1 MLICLVEDEPL
12 LLSHLTHAFQAEG
25 HQVVGLASHSE
36 LTTYCAQVSTGTQ
49 AVPQAWVLDR
59 MVGSHDLVNEIPKL
73 KQQFPDTPLLVLSAI
88 SGPHQKEKT
97 LDLGADDYLSKP
109 FDLGE
114 LTARIR
120 AISRRTKSPLHTTM
134 VRQLANV
141 TLDYELQAVIVDGKR
156 VDLSRK
162 EFLVA
167 KIFIEHPRKVFS
179 RFQLLDHV
187 WEIKTEVESN
197 VVEVTIK
204 NVRKKL
210 LDHGAVIKILSQRN
224 VGYWLE
230 S

>member
-12 LLSHLTHAFQAEG
+12 LQSHLTNALQAEG
-25 HQVVGLASHSE
+25 HHVVALSSASE
-36 LTTYCAQVSTGTQ
+36 LETYCTQ
-49 AVPQAWVLDR
+49 IGSGGQPAPQAWILDR
-59 MVGSHDLVNEIPKL
+59 LVGSQDLITHIPIL
-73 KQQFPDTPLLVLSAI
+73 KSQFPDVPLLVLSAI
-88 SGPHQKEKT
+88 SGPHQKEKA

-120 AISRRTKSPLHTTM
+120 AISRRLKTSQQSM
-134 VRQLANV
+134 NRQLANV
-141 TLDYELQAVIVDGKR
+141 TLDYELQAVIIDGKR

-167 KIFIEHPRKVFS
+167 KLFIENPRKVYS
-179 RFQLLDHV
+179 RFSLLDHV

-210 LDHGAVIKILSQRN
+210 QDCGANVKILSQRN

-230 S
+230 T